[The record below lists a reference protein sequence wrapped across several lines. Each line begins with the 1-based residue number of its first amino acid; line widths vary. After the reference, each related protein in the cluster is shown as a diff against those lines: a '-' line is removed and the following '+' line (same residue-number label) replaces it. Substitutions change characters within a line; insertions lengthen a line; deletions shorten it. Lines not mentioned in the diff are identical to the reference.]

1 MTRRRVGI
9 VGYDGVNALD
19 LAGPNEV
26 FADAFTWTQGRTM
39 GGAQNEAGA
48 RAYDVIC
55 LSPDGK
61 PFRSESGLTMNPVC
75 GLADAP
81 AFDTILI
88 PGGVGIRR
96 SETLTPIA
104 AWLRERAPTTR
115 RVASVCTGIIAL
127 AEAGLMNGR
136 RATTHWAYAAEVAR
150 RYPAIRLEPDAIFIR
165 DGAFATSAGITAGID
180 LALAL
185 VEEDLG
191 PSAALA
197 IARML
202 VVYVKRSGGQRQYSE
217 PLRFQVRAK
226 GRFADLAAWIPANLS
241 ADLSVEALAARVNCS
256 PRHFARLFK
265 EAFAAAPAEFV
276 EALRLA
282 EAAERLVST
291 SATVDVI
298 ADSVGYASG
307 AVFRRAFERR
317 FGVIPTHYRDRF
329 GSEPLAAE

>member
-1 MTRRRVGI
+1 MTRRLVGI
-9 VGYDGVNALD
+9 VGYEGVNALD
-19 LAGPNEV
+19 LTGPHEV
-26 FADAFTWTQGRTM
+26 FSGAMTWSQSRDAPR
-39 GGAQNEAGA
+39 E
-48 RAYDVIC
+48 RAYRVIC
-55 LSPDGK
+55 LSPDGR
-61 PFRSESGLTMNPVC
+61 PFRSESGLSYSAEAS
-75 GLADAP
+75 LADAP

-88 PGGVGIRR
+88 PGGVGIRAPQ
-96 SETLTPIA
+96 TLKPIA
-104 AWLRERAPTTR
+104 DWLRARAASTR
-115 RVASVCTGIIAL
+115 RLTSVCTGIIAL
-127 AEAGLMNGR
+127 AEAGLLEGR

-165 DGAFATSAGITAGID
+165 DGVFATSAGITAGID

-241 ADLSVEALAARVNCS
+241 GDLSVEALAARVNCS

-265 EAFAAAPAEFV
+265 DTFAAAPAEFV
-276 EALRLA
+276 ESLRLA
-282 EAAERLVST
+282 EAAERLVSST
-291 SATVDVI
+291 ATVDAI
-298 ADSVGYASG
+298 AASVGYASG

-329 GSEPLAAE
+329 GSEPMAAE

>member
-1 MTRRRVGI
+1 MAMRSVGI

-19 LAGPNEV
+19 LTGPHEV
-26 FADAFTWTQGRTM
+26 FNDAVSWPDGR
-39 GGAQNEAGA
+39 AEAPN
-48 RAYDVIC
+48 RAYKVFC
-55 LSPDGK
+55 LSPDGA
-61 PFRSESGLTMNPVC
+61 PFRSESGLLFTADC
-75 GLADAP
+75 ALADAP
-81 AFDTILI
+81 PLDTILI
-88 PGGVGIRR
+88 PGGVGIRKA
-96 SETLTPIA
+96 ETLTPIA
-104 AWLRERAPTTR
+104 DWLRARAPVTR
-115 RVASVCTGIIAL
+115 RLVSVCTGVMAL
-127 AEAGLMNGR
+127 GASGLMDGR
-136 RATTHWAYAAEVAR
+136 RATTHWAYAGEVAR
-150 RYPAIRLEPDAIFIR
+150 RFPAIRLEPDAIFVR
-165 DGAFATSAGITAGID
+165 DGAFATSAGVTAGID
-180 LALAL
+180 LTLAL

-317 FGVIPTHYRDRF
+317 FGVIPTHYRERF

>member
-1 MTRRRVGI
+1 MAARTIGI
-9 VGYDGVNALD
+9 VGYEGVNALD
-19 LAGPNEV
+19 LTGPHEV
-26 FADAFTWTQGRTM
+26 FTDAVTWPDGR
-39 GGAQNEAGA
+39 GAAAE
-48 RAYDVIC
+48 RAYKVYC
-55 LSPDGK
+55 LSPDGR
-61 PFRSESGLTMNPVC
+61 PFRSESGLLLNADF

-81 AFDTILI
+81 ALDTILI
-88 PGGVGIRR
+88 PGGRGIRAA
-96 SETLTPIA
+96 EILKPIA
-104 AWLRERAPTTR
+104 DWLRVRAPSTR
-115 RVASVCTGIIAL
+115 RLVSVCTGVMAL
-127 AEAGLMNGR
+127 GASGLMDGR

-150 RYPAIRLEPDAIFIR
+150 RFPAIRLEPDAIFIR

-217 PLRFQVRAK
+217 PLRFQARAK
-226 GRFADLAAWIPANLS
+226 GRFADLAAWIPANLG
-241 ADLSVEALAARVNCS
+241 AELSVEALAARVNCS

-265 EAFAAAPAEFV
+265 EAFGAAPAEFV

-291 SATVDVI
+291 SATVDLI

-317 FGVIPTHYRDRF
+317 FGVIPTLYRDRF
-329 GSEPLAAE
+329 GSEALAAE